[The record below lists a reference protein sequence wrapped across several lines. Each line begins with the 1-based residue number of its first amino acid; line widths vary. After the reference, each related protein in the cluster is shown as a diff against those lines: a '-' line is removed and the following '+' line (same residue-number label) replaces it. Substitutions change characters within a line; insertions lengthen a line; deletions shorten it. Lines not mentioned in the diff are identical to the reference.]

1 MRRKNGS
8 YIAIV
13 NFFNGCYI
21 TIYVKIAI
29 RYLLSEYGGKV
40 VTRVEIVDLCERFKV
55 DPDYFV
61 NHVIRYGY
69 VVRILRGLYYVK
81 TVEEFKLRKSLNPLT
96 ILSLGMNRLG
106 GKWYFGLY
114 TALRLNG
121 VTHEYYDVTFVISY
135 SLFRPKIIKIA
146 GEKVKFVKIKPG
158 MAEFG
163 LIKKDRLIYSDLE
176 KTLLD
181 FLYLS
186 KYGTLTRREAL
197 NTLKEY
203 SEKTSKEKL
212 AQYIKYYPKKVKED
226 LVNEGLL

>member
-1 MRRKNGS
+1 MKN
-8 YIAIV
+8 
-13 NFFNGCYI
+13 
-21 TIYVKIAI
+21 TT
-29 RYLLSEYGGKV
+29 RYLLSKYGGRV
-40 VTRVEIVDLCERFKV
+40 VTKVEIVDLCERFKV

-81 TVEEFKLRKSLNPLT
+81 TFEEFKLRKSVNPLS
-96 ILSLGMNRLG
+96 ILSLGMDRLG
-106 GKWYFGLY
+106 AKWYFGLY

-135 SLFRPKIIKIA
+135 SIFRPKTIKIA
-146 GEKVKFVKIKPG
+146 GEEVKFVKIKPG

-163 LIKKDRLIYSDLE
+163 LIKKNELVYSDLE

-186 KYGTLTRREAL
+186 KFGTLKRREAL

-203 SEKTSKEKL
+203 SEKASRKKL
-212 AQYIKYYPKKVKED
+212 A
-226 LVNEGLL
+226 

>member
-1 MRRKNGS
+1 MLRIASS
-8 YIAIV
+8 YIIIV
-13 NFFNGCYI
+13 NFFNGFYI
-21 TIYVKIAI
+21 TSYVKTVTK
-29 RYLLSEYGGKV
+29 YLLSKYGGKV
-40 VTRVEIVDLCERFKV
+40 VTKVEMVDLCDRFKV
-55 DPDYFV
+55 DLDYFV
-61 NHVIRYGY
+61 NYVIRYGY

-81 TVEEFKLRKSLNPLT
+81 TVEEFRLGKSLNPLT

-121 VTHEYYDVTFVISY
+121 VTHEYYDVIFVISY
-135 SLFRPKIIKIA
+135 FLFRPKIIKIA

-163 LIKKDRLIYSDLE
+163 LIKKDVLVYSDLE

-186 KYGTLTRREAL
+186 RYGTLTRREAL
-197 NTLKEY
+197 NMLREY
-203 SEKTSKEKL
+203 SEETSREKL
-212 AQYIKYYPKKVKED
+212 AKYIKYYPQRVKED